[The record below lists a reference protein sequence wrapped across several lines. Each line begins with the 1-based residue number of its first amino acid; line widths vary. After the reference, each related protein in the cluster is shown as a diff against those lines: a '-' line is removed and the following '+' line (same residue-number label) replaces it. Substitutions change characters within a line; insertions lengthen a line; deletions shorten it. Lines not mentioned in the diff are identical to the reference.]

1 MGPERAVEVV
11 EAVRSDRMTSRDA
24 AKTSNI
30 FVGLQQERIGG
41 SANKAD
47 GVSPGPV
54 LRRFLMQNQSLGSVT
69 QSASS

>member
-30 FVGLQQERIGG
+30 FVGLQQKRVSG
-41 SANKAD
+41 STSKAD
-47 GVSPGPV
+47 GVGPGTV
-54 LRRFLMQNQSLGSVT
+54 LRRFMTKIERVGNVT
-69 QSASS
+69 QPAS